1 MNIIEKFA
9 KESIQ
14 RNIEYGIDDYKDS
27 LNKIKEKIYD
37 FDDTLDKIKFLSLHI
52 DAVNKL
58 YNEHLPKC
66 NNPADCDINFQC
78 ESLLFF
84 LRQEIGKYGV
94 NINEDTFTVEEKVE
108 AEDKLDKIL
117 KEIEELKLGQQIIYD
132 DLTNEIAELKEL
144 YFLGK
149 KKWHQMLAGKIVDM
163 TVSGLV
169 SETLSKQIIESL
181 KPNFRNLI
189 GIE

>member
-1 MNIIEKFA
+1 MTIIEKFA
-9 KESIQ
+9 RESIQ
-14 RNIEYGIDDYKDS
+14 NNIEYGIDDYKDS
-27 LNKIKEKIYD
+27 ITKIKAKTYD
-37 FDDTLDKIKFLSLHI
+37 FDNTLDKIKFLSLHI
-52 DAVNKL
+52 DAVNKI

-66 NNPADCDINFQC
+66 NNPEECDTNFQC
-78 ESLLFF
+78 ESLLYY
-84 LRQEIGKYGV
+84 LRQEVGKYGV
-94 NINEDTFTVEEKVE
+94 NVNEDTFTVEEKLV

-117 KEIEELKLGQQIIYD
+117 NEIEELKLGHQIIYD
-132 DLTNEIAELKEL
+132 DLTNEISELKEL

-181 KPNFRNLI
+181 KPNLRNLI
-189 GIE
+189 G

>member
-14 RNIEYGIDDYKDS
+14 RNIEYEIDDYKDAIS
-27 LNKIKEKIYD
+27 NIKEKIYD

-78 ESLLFF
+78 ESLLYF
-84 LRQEIGKYGV
+84 LRQEIGKFGV
-94 NINEDTFTVEEKVE
+94 NVNEDTFTVEQKIE

-117 KEIEELKLGQQIIYD
+117 KQIEELKLGQQIIYD
-132 DLTNEIAELKEL
+132 DLTNEISELKEL

-169 SETLSKQIIESL
+169 SETLSKHIIESL

-189 GIE
+189 G

>member
-1 MNIIEKFA
+1 MTIIEKFA
-9 KESIQ
+9 RESIQ
-14 RNIEYGIDDYKDS
+14 NNIEYGIDDYKDS
-27 LNKIKEKIYD
+27 ISKIKTKIYD

-66 NNPADCDINFQC
+66 NNPEECDINFQC
-78 ESLLFF
+78 ESLLYF

-94 NINEDTFTVEEKVE
+94 NVNEDTFTVEQKVE

-117 KEIEELKLGQQIIYD
+117 KQIEELKLGHQIIYD
-132 DLTNEIAELKEL
+132 DLTNEISELKEL

-169 SETLSKQIIESL
+169 SETLSKQILDSL
-181 KPNFRNLI
+181 KPNFRNLL
-189 GIE
+189 G